1 MKKISILF
9 LVLTGLILGSCTKN
23 FEDMNKDKKNPSD
36 VDGSYLFA
44 NAQKEM
50 MDQISSTNVNLNIWK
65 LMAQYW
71 TETTY
76 TDEANYDIVNRTIPD
91 NLFRTYY
98 VYVLK
103 PLDQAKKL
111 VSEEPLVGGET
122 EATRQNKLYI
132 IQLHEIYV
140 YHNLVNMFGNVP
152 YTEALN
158 TVDFPNPKYDDAATI
173 YADLLEKLNTI
184 SNGLDVNAG
193 SFGGQD
199 IIYGGDVAAWKK
211 FANSLRLKIAI
222 NLADVDAAKAQENVE
237 AAVTAGVFTSASDN
251 ALFDYLGST
260 PNTNPLYEDLVL
272 SGRKDFVPANTI
284 MDLMDTLND
293 PRMDTYFQNKI
304 DGAWVPGIY
313 GASNAY
319 SNSSHIND
327 GIQTADFP
335 GILMTYS
342 EVEFYIAEAAARG
355 YNVGQTAEAAYNEA
369 IRASFA
375 FWNVGGADDYIATV
389 PYDANN
395 WKESIG
401 TQAYIAFYT
410 RGFVAYTEYR
420 RLDVPTMN
428 VAPDAVTG
436 GPVPTRF
443 TYPVNE
449 QTLNADNYYQAAQ
462 AIGGDELLTKL
473 FWDKY

>member
-9 LVLTGLILGSCTKN
+9 LVLTSLILGSCTKN
-23 FEDMNKDKKNPSD
+23 FEDMNTDKKNPSK
-36 VDGSYLFA
+36 VDAAFLFS
-44 NAQKEM
+44 NAEKEL
-50 MDQISSTNVNLNIWK
+50 MDQISSTNVNLNVWK
-65 LMAQYW
+65 LFSQYW

-91 NLFRTYY
+91 NTFRTYY

-103 PLDQAKKL
+103 PLEEAKA
-111 VSEEPLVGGET
+111 LVGKQELVGAET
-122 EATRQNKLYI
+122 EVTRQNKIDI
-132 IQLHEIYV
+132 INILEIYV
-140 YHNLVNMFGNVP
+140 YHNLVNIFGDVP
-152 YTEALN
+152 YTEAVS
-158 TVDFPNPKYDDAATI
+158 TEFPNPKYDDAATI
-173 YADLLEKLNTI
+173 YADLLDRLDTI
-184 SNGLDVNAG
+184 SNHLVANDM
-193 SFGGQD
+193 SFGGAD
-199 IIYGGDVAAWKK
+199 IFYGGDVAAWKK

-222 NLADVDAAKAQENVE
+222 NLADVDDATAKSNVE
-237 AAVTAGVFTSASDN
+237 AAVTAGVFTSGADN
-251 ALFDYLGST
+251 ALFTYLGNT

-284 MDLMDTLND
+284 MDLMESLSD
-293 PRMDTYFQNKI
+293 PRMDYYFQDKI
-304 DGAWVPGIY
+304 DGEWAPGIY

-327 GIQTADFP
+327 AIQTANFP

-355 YNVGQTAEAAYNEA
+355 YNVGQTAEEAYKAAVT
-369 IRASFA
+369 ASFD
-375 FWNVGGADDYIATV
+375 FWGVPGAADYLESV

-401 TQAYIAFYT
+401 NQAYIAFYT
-410 RGFVAYTEYR
+410 RGFVAYNEYR
-420 RLDVPTMN
+420 RLDFPVMN

-443 TYPVNE
+443 TYPINE
-449 QTLNADNYYQAAQ
+449 QTLNADSYYDAAA
-462 AIGGDELLTKL
+462 AIGGDDLLTKL

>member
-1 MKKISILF
+1 MKRISILF
-9 LVLTGLILGSCTKN
+9 LVFAGLILGSCTKN
-23 FEDMNKDKKNPSD
+23 FEDMNTDKKHPSH
-36 VDGSYLFA
+36 VDGSFLFSD
-44 NAQKEM
+44 AQKEM
-50 MDQISSTNVNLNIWK
+50 MDQISNTNVNLNIWK
-65 LMAQYW
+65 LISQYW

-91 NLFRTYY
+91 NLFRVYY
-98 VYVLK
+98 VYVLQ
-103 PLDQAKKL
+103 PLEEAKRL
-111 VSEEPLVGGET
+111 VSEEELSGGET
-122 EATRQNKLYI
+122 ETTRQNKLYVI
-132 IQLHEIYV
+132 DLHEIYV
-140 YHNLVNMFGNVP
+140 YHNLVNIFGNVP
-152 YTEALN
+152 YSQALN
-158 TVDFPNPKYDDAATI
+158 SADYPNPQYDDAAAI
-173 YADLLEKLNTI
+173 YADLLDRLDTI
-184 SNGLDVNAG
+184 SKGLDETAG
-193 SFGGQD
+193 SFGSQD
-199 IIYGGDVAAWKK
+199 VIYGGDVAMWKK

-222 NLADVDAAKAQENVE
+222 NLADVDPAKAQANVE
-237 AAVTAGVFTSASDN
+237 AAVAAGVFTSADDN
-251 ALFDYLGST
+251 ALYAYLGST

-284 MDLMDTLND
+284 MDLMEGLND
-293 PRMDTYFQNKI
+293 PRMDAYFQDKI
-304 DGAWVPGIY
+304 DGQWVPGVY

-319 SNSSHIND
+319 ANTSHIND
-327 GIQTADFP
+327 AIQTATFP

-355 YNVGQTAEAAYNEA
+355 YNVGQTAEDAYAAA

-375 FWNVGGADDYIATV
+375 FWGVSGADDYIATV

-410 RGFVAYTEYR
+410 RGLVAYNEYR

-428 VAPDAVTG
+428 EPPSAATG

-443 TYPVNE
+443 TYPINE
-449 QTLNADNYYQAAQ
+449 QTLNADNYYQAAE
-462 AIGGDELLTKL
+462 AIGGDDLLTKL

>member
-1 MKKISILF
+1 
-9 LVLTGLILGSCTKN
+9 
-23 FEDMNKDKKNPSD
+23 MNKDEKNPPD

-50 MDQISSTNVNLNIWK
+50 MDQISNTNVNLNIWK

-98 VYVLK
+98 VNVLK

-111 VSEEPLVGGET
+111 ISEAALTAVET
-122 EATRQNKLYI
+122 EVTRQNKLYI
-132 IQLHEIYV
+132 IELHEIYV

-158 TVDFPNPKYDDAATI
+158 IVDFPNPKYDDAATI
-173 YADLLEKLNTI
+173 YADLLDRLNTI
-184 SNGLDVNAG
+184 YNGLNESADPVSGDPVG
-193 SFGGQD
+193 SFGSQD
-199 IIYGGDVAAWKK
+199 IIYGGNVAAWKK

-251 ALFDYLGST
+251 ALFQYRGST
-260 PNTNPLYEDLVL
+260 PNTNPLYEDLYL

-284 MDLMDTLND
+284 MDLMESLND
-293 PRMDTYFQNKI
+293 PRMDIYFQDKI

-319 SNSSHIND
+319 SNTSHINE
-327 GIQTADFP
+327 IISEKADFP

-355 YNVGQTAEAAYNEA
+355 YNVGQTAEDAYNEA

-410 RGFVAYTEYR
+410 RGFIAYTEYR

-428 VAPDAVTG
+428 AAPGAVTG

-443 TYPVNE
+443 TYPINE
-449 QTLNADNYYQAAQ
+449 QTLNADNYYQAAE
-462 AIGGDELLTKL
+462 AIGGDDLLTKL